1 MTDKLV
7 ESDLD
12 GLDNINHNDLAE
24 QLEAEK
30 KTNSEAEESFE
41 APTAE
46 STAPKTEVPQKFEG
60 KSVEEIVESYS
71 NLEKQ
76 YGKQGNE
83 LGELR
88 KLADTLIQ
96 KNLQESQA
104 TNAQSELPPLKEDDF
119 LTDPVNS
126 VRRIVEEALQPIK
139 GVIEQTTADT
149 TINRLQTKHPDLEQI
164 VQDVDFQKW
173 VMESMPRQDMWQR
186 ASTGDFNYADELI
199 SQYKALHGQ
208 HAAAQEQQ
216 VKTEKEKELQA
227 ATSVASGI
235 SSDGSQKSKPTYR
248 RAELIRLQIEDP
260 RRYQE
265 LSPEIYQ
272 AYSEGRVR

>member
-30 KTNSEAEESFE
+30 KTNSEAEKSFE

>member
-1 MTDKLV
+1 
-7 ESDLD
+7 
-12 GLDNINHNDLAE
+12 
-24 QLEAEK
+24 
-30 KTNSEAEESFE
+30 
-41 APTAE
+41 
-46 STAPKTEVPQKFEG
+46 
-60 KSVEEIVESYS
+60 
-71 NLEKQ
+71 
-76 YGKQGNE
+76 
-83 LGELR
+83 
-88 KLADTLIQ
+88 
-96 KNLQESQA
+96 
-104 TNAQSELPPLKEDDF
+104 
-119 LTDPVNS
+119 
-126 VRRIVEEALQPIK
+126 
-139 GVIEQTTADT
+139 
-149 TINRLQTKHPDLEQI
+149 LEQI
-164 VQDVDFQKW
+164 VQDVDLQKW

-272 AYSEGRVR
+272 AYSEGRAR

>member
-104 TNAQSELPPLKEDDF
+104 TDAQSELPPLKEDDF

>member
-30 KTNSEAEESFE
+30 KTNSEAEKSFE

-139 GVIEQTTADT
+139 GVIEHTTADT

>member
-7 ESDLD
+7 ESDLE
-12 GLDNINHNDLAE
+12 GLENINHNDLAE

-30 KTNSEAEESFE
+30 KTSSGTGESFE
-41 APTAE
+41 ETTAE
-46 STAPKTEVPQKFEG
+46 LDVSKTGVPHKFEG
-60 KSVEEIVESYS
+60 KSVEEIVDSYS

-96 KNLQESQA
+96 KNLQESQS
-104 TNAQSELPPLKEDDF
+104 TSVQNKLPPLNEDDF
-119 LTDPVNS
+119 LTDPVSS

-139 GVIEQTTADT
+139 GAIEQTTTDT

-164 VQDVDFQKW
+164 VQDIDFQKW
-173 VMESMPRQDMWQR
+173 VMDSVPRQDMWQK
-186 ASTGDFNYADELI
+186 ASAGDFNYADELI
-199 SQYKALHGQ
+199 SQYKTVFGK
-208 HAAAQEQQ
+208 HAAAKEQQ
-216 VKTEKEKELQA
+216 VRTEKEKELQA
-227 ATSVASGI
+227 ATSVASGS
-235 SSDGSQKSKPTYR
+235 SSDGSQKSQTTYK

>member
-104 TNAQSELPPLKEDDF
+104 TDAQSELPPLKEDDF

-126 VRRIVEEALQPIK
+126 VRRIVEEALQPIR